1 MRVVPYFLNNKTR
14 LFFTGIFCF
23 LLFACSDISPTAEPP
38 DLEEQKQALDTQ
50 AEPLLSLSELLNAD
64 DVRQSLAQ
72 ASAENDQQAL
82 IVWQER
88 LVEAAEQVNLRPEEK
103 NLISGEQGL
112 VYLEFQGMKTNYQ
125 RAFEKAF
132 FEFADVE
139 AVYEQYPAFENLH
152 KASRELVEKRDALI
166 SNITTTL
173 MQDGLSEEDAR
184 AEARRQWALMMQ
196 GQNP

>member
-1 MRVVPYFLNNKTR
+1 MFAVLYVVKSKIR
-14 LFFTGIFCF
+14 LLSIGVFCCF
-23 LLFACSDISPTAEPP
+23 LFACSDPYPP
-38 DLEEQKQALDTQ
+38 DASPEAQEQKQAVDTQ
-50 AEPLLSLSELLNAD
+50 YEPLLSLSELLNAD

-88 LVEAAEQVNLRPEEK
+88 LIEAAEQVNLRPEEK
-103 NLISGEQGL
+103 KLISGEQGL

-152 KASRELVEKRDALI
+152 KASRDLVEKRDTLI

-173 MQDGLSEEDAR
+173 MQDGISEEDAR
-184 AEARRQWALMMQ
+184 AEARRQWALMV
-196 GQNP
+196 QNPDA